1 MESRGRPSEQV
12 VKLDKWVLDTEDSTW
27 YYDKSKSTNG
37 CWKVEQKFSAGEK
50 QHKIDKKPYSKMPVA
65 MVFKTSNR
73 SKAKTKIKV
82 WRNTNIDYINSTP
95 KLPGVPECAV
105 ILDLL
110 VGESCINSYKLK
122 NNL

>member
-12 VKLDKWVLDTEDSTW
+12 IKLDKWILDTEDSTW
-27 YYDKSKSTNG
+27 YYDKSKSSNG
-37 CWKVEQKFSAGEK
+37 CWKVEQKFTAGEK
-50 QHKIDKKPYSKMPVA
+50 QPKIDKKSYSKMPVA

-73 SKAKTKIKV
+73 SNAKTKIKV

-95 KLPGVPECAV
+95 KLPGVPECAI

-110 VGESCINSYKLK
+110 VGENCINSYKLK

>member
-1 MESRGRPSEQV
+1 MENRGRPSEQV
-12 VKLDKWVLDTEDSTW
+12 VKLHKWILDTDDSTW

-37 CWKVEQKFSAGEK
+37 CWRVEQKFNAGEK
-50 QHKIDKKPYSKMPVA
+50 QPKIDKRPYVKMPVA

-73 SKAKTKIKV
+73 SNAKTKIKV

-110 VGESCINSYKLK
+110 VGEDSINSYKLK
-122 NNL
+122 QNL

>member
-1 MESRGRPSEQV
+1 MESRGRPSENV
-12 VKLDKWVLDTEDSTW
+12 VKKTKYKLEFEDSTW
-27 YYDKSKSTNG
+27 YFDDKISKNG
-37 CWKVEQKFSAGEK
+37 AYKVEQKFIAGEK
-50 QHKIDKKPYSKMPVA
+50 QAKIDKKPYNKMPVA

-73 SKAKTKIKV
+73 SNAKTKIKV
-82 WRNTNIDYINSTP
+82 WRNTNIDYINSAP

-110 VGESCINSYKLK
+110 VGENSINSYKLR

>member
-12 VKLDKWVLDTEDSTW
+12 VKLDKWVLDTNDSTW

-37 CWKVEQKFSAGEK
+37 CWKVEQKFIAGEK
-50 QHKIDKKPYSKMPVA
+50 QAKIDKKPYNKMPVA

-73 SKAKTKIKV
+73 SNAKTKIKV
-82 WRNTNIDYINSTP
+82 WRNTNIDYINSAP

-105 ILDLL
+105 ILELL
-110 VGESCINSYKLK
+110 VGEGSINSYKLK
-122 NNL
+122 QNL

>member
-1 MESRGRPSEQV
+1 MENRGRPSEQV
-12 VKLDKWVLDTEDSTW
+12 VKLDKWILDTDNSIW
-27 YYDKSKSTNG
+27 HYDKSKSING
-37 CWKVEQKFSAGEK
+37 CWRVEQKFNAGEK
-50 QHKIDKKPYSKMPVA
+50 QPKIDKKSYGKMPVA

-73 SKAKTKIKV
+73 SNAKTKIKV
-82 WRNTNIDYINSTP
+82 CRNTNIDYINSTP

-110 VGESCINSYKLK
+110 VGENCINSYKLK

>member
-12 VKLDKWVLDTEDSTW
+12 VKLDKWVLDTDDSTW

-37 CWKVEQKFSAGEK
+37 CWRVEQKFNAGEK
-50 QHKIDKKPYSKMPVA
+50 QPKIDKKPYGKMPVA

-73 SKAKTKIKV
+73 SNAKTKIKV
-82 WRNTNIDYINSTP
+82 WRNTNIDYINSAP

-110 VGESCINSYKLK
+110 VGEGSINSYKLK
-122 NNL
+122 QNL

>member
-12 VKLDKWVLDTEDSTW
+12 IKLDKWILDTEDSTW
-27 YYDKSKSTNG
+27 YYDKSKSSNG
-37 CWKVEQKFSAGEK
+37 CWIVEQKFTAGEK
-50 QHKIDKKPYSKMPVA
+50 QPKIDKKSYSKMPVA

-73 SKAKTKIKV
+73 SNAKTKIKV

-95 KLPGVPECAV
+95 KLPGVPECAI

-110 VGESCINSYKLK
+110 AGENCINSYKLK

>member
-12 VKLDKWVLDTEDSTW
+12 VKLDKWVLDTNDSTW

-50 QHKIDKKPYSKMPVA
+50 QAKIDKKPYNKMPVA

-73 SKAKTKIKV
+73 SNAKIKIKV
-82 WRNTNIDYINSTP
+82 WRNTNIDYINSAP

-110 VGESCINSYKLK
+110 VGEGSINSYKLK
-122 NNL
+122 QNL